1 LKNYGRIIGIDV
13 GTKRVGLA
21 RSDLLQTSANPAGT
35 FSPEQV
41 FSELEKYQKD
51 YPIYAFVV
59 GWPLSASGEITKS
72 TGMAKAFIKKLN
84 KHFPDIPVYKMDE
97 RYSSKQ
103 AVQNM
108 IQSGIPKMKRR
119 EKERVDQAAAALI
132 LQKFLELHSDLSH

>member
-51 YPIYAFVV
+51 YPIHAFVV

-84 KHFPDIPVYKMDE
+84 KHSLKSLISIFRIFLYIKW
-97 RYSSKQ
+97 
-103 AVQNM
+103 
-108 IQSGIPKMKRR
+108 MKDTALNRR
-119 EKERVDQAAAALI
+119 FRI
-132 LQKFLELHSDLSH
+132 

>member
-1 LKNYGRIIGIDV
+1 LNNYGRIIGIDV

-21 RSDLLQTSANPAGT
+21 RSDLLRTSANPAGT

-41 FSELEKYQKD
+41 FSELEKYQEE
-51 YPIYAFVV
+51 YPIRAFVV
-59 GWPLSASGEITKS
+59 GWPLTTSGEENESTKMVE
-72 TGMAKAFIKKLN
+72 GFIKKLN
-84 KHFPDIPVYKMDE
+84 RLFPDIPVYKMDE

-108 IQSGIPKMKRR
+108 IQSGVPKMKRR
-119 EKERVDQAAAALI
+119 EKERVDKTAAALI